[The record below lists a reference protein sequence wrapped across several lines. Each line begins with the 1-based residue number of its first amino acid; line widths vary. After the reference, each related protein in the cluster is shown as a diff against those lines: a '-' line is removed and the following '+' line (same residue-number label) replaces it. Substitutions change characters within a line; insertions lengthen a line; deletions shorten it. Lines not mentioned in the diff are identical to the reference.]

1 MFNYLLNGGENVSHY
16 LLHLIRIIN
25 DLITEAILNIYVP
38 IVKIID
44 STVLT
49 PVEMHGKNTNAAYGK
64 TELIIKQT
72 LLKNNNFMF
81 IHLLP
86 YPLV

>member
-1 MFNYLLNGGENVSHY
+1 MSYY

-25 DLITEAILNIYVP
+25 DLITEAILNQYVP
-38 IVKIID
+38 IVKIIN

-49 PVEMHGKNTNAAYGK
+49 SVEMHGKNTNAAWGK
-64 TELIIKQT
+64 TELINKQT

-81 IHLLP
+81 IYLLP
-86 YPLV
+86 YLCFEAFY